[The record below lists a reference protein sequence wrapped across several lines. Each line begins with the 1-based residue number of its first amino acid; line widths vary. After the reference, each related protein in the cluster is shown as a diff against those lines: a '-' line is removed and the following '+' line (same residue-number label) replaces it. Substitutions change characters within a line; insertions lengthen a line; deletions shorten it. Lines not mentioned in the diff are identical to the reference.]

1 MSKSGG
7 GELVTIAE
15 IAKLAD
21 VSRAAVSRYL
31 NNGYISEEKKERIR
45 KVIEQTG
52 YRPSL
57 QAQTLRTKK
66 SKLIGV
72 VLPKINSETI
82 SRIVA
87 GISLVLSQEGFQIL
101 LANTEN
107 NVEKELEY
115 LSVFQNNNVEG
126 IIFIATLLKKEHK
139 QKIKQL
145 GVPVVIIGQKVDYT
159 SCIYHNDFLAAKQ
172 QTEIMLANGR
182 KHIAYI
188 GVTVKDKA
196 AGLER
201 KKGYQDALKAYH
213 IAIEEEIMTESDFS
227 MESGYEAM
235 KELLTRQKKIDG
247 IFCATD
253 FIAIG
258 AMKYLKEKKIAI
270 PEDIQ
275 IVGIGHT
282 KLSTI
287 IEPTLTTA
295 HFYYKTSGQDGA
307 EMLLNLLKE
316 NNKIMKEIKLGFEI
330 IEQNSTYFLER
341 K

>member
-1 MSKSGG
+1 M
-7 GELVTIAE
+7 TIAE

-172 QTEIMLANGR
+172 LTEIMLANGR

-188 GVTVKDKA
+188 
-196 AGLER
+196 
-201 KKGYQDALKAYH
+201 
-213 IAIEEEIMTESDFS
+213 S

>member
-107 NVEKELEY
+107 NVEKE
-115 LSVFQNNNVEG
+115 
-126 IIFIATLLKKEHK
+126 
-139 QKIKQL
+139 
-145 GVPVVIIGQKVDYT
+145 IG
-159 SCIYHNDFLAAKQ
+159 
-172 QTEIMLANGR
+172 R
-182 KHIAYI
+182 
-188 GVTVKDKA
+188 
-196 AGLER
+196 
-201 KKGYQDALKAYH
+201 
-213 IAIEEEIMTESDFS
+213 
-227 MESGYEAM
+227 
-235 KELLTRQKKIDG
+235 
-247 IFCATD
+247 
-253 FIAIG
+253 
-258 AMKYLKEKKIAI
+258 
-270 PEDIQ
+270 
-275 IVGIGHT
+275 
-282 KLSTI
+282 
-287 IEPTLTTA
+287 A
-295 HFYYKTSGQDGA
+295 HV
-307 EMLLNLLKE
+307 
-316 NNKIMKEIKLGFEI
+316 
-330 IEQNSTYFLER
+330 
-341 K
+341 